1 MINKSVLNTILH
13 HVGKSWI
20 IRSNKEMKYKIDKKN
35 HQDGLN
41 KGTLQNTSIYCKLH
55 GSRFEYFITH
65 ARTDRYNLMSSLVAH
80 VKIQPAYED
89 DESSIGDRSIP
100 KYVTTK
106 QLKELGA
113 TISFIDIWIKQFVE
127 NYDAR

>member
-1 MINKSVLNTILH
+1 
-13 HVGKSWI
+13 
-20 IRSNKEMKYKIDKKN
+20 
-35 HQDGLN
+35 
-41 KGTLQNTSIYCKLH
+41 
-55 GSRFEYFITH
+55 
-65 ARTDRYNLMSSLVAH
+65 MSSLVAH

-127 NYDAR
+127 NQDAR